1 MTRFIQM
8 TDVHFVPAGQ
18 RLYDMDP
25 KARLA
30 RGIDLINDEPLG
42 AEFVLLTGDLAH
54 KGEVAAY
61 ESLHDS
67 LAELSLP
74 IHLMMGN
81 HDSRAP
87 FRQVFRDQPE
97 IDGGFIQFAI
107 DTTECRI
114 LCLDSLNDIPG
125 DHVGRLCDTRLAWL
139 DREIAATPADTAL
152 IVACHHPP
160 FDLGIPNMDDI
171 KLADGTALYEVLQ
184 RRKPDQMLFG
194 HVHRPIS
201 GNWRGIPFHIQR
213 GFNHQVALT
222 FERHPVLQFCEEAP
236 DVSLVDADA
245 ESIRIFTRSI
255 GGEVR
260 HFSADGPET

>member
-8 TDVHFVPAGQ
+8 TDVHFVPAG
-18 RLYDMDP
+18 RLLYAMDP
-25 KARLA
+25 AARLA
-30 RGIDLINDEPLG
+30 GGIDFVNREPLG
-42 AEFVLLTGDLAH
+42 AAFVLLTGDLAH

-61 ESLHDS
+61 EALRETLSSL
-67 LAELSLP
+67 ELP

-81 HDSRAP
+81 HDSRGP
-87 FRQVFRDQPE
+87 FRQVFHDQPE
-97 IDGGFIQFAI
+97 IEGGFVQFAI
-107 DTTECRI
+107 DTAECRI
-114 LCLDSLNDIPG
+114 LCLDSLNDTPG
-125 DHVGRLCDTRLAWL
+125 DHVGRLCGTRLAWL
-139 DREIAATPADTAL
+139 DREVAATPADMPL

-160 FDLGIPNMDDI
+160 FDLGLPNMDDI
-171 KLADGTALYEVLQ
+171 KLADGAALYEVLE

-222 FERHPVLQFCEEAP
+222 FERYPVLQFCEESP
-236 DVSLVDADA
+236 DVSLVAADA
-245 ESIRIFTRSI
+245 ESIRVFTRSI

-260 HFSADGPET
+260 HFCANGLET